1 MEEPQPTI
9 DADDY
14 IISDKLGSG
23 VFSTVFTGTQKC
35 TNSTVAFK
43 RIKNDPKFLRE
54 AYREITILNRMNNR
68 SNHCVFYYGST
79 KIDNSLY
86 LVFEKL
92 DMNLY
97 LFQKN
102 YSYCLNMSNVIH
114 ISYQILDALCF
125 IHEYIIHCDLK
136 HENIMIDSETYHV
149 KVIDFGSSR
158 YIDKPKP
165 STDYIV
171 SRYYRPPEVVFGLPY
186 STKLDIWSFGCI
198 VSELLIGSP
207 IFSGRSQR
215 DLIFKIASYIGI
227 PEKPS
232 YENSIHYL
240 KYFKPDCKNKCTVN
254 ERFVHSM
261 KTFGKPYEKYNEHN
275 LKILL
280 FENCI
285 KNSNLQGKEYE
296 IKFMCN
302 MITDI
307 LVYDVDKRPSADDLI
322 HYRIFLEYKL
332 AL

>member
-1 MEEPQPTI
+1 MDEKKMI
-9 DADDY
+9 DSDEY
-14 IISDKLGSG
+14 ILSDKLGAG
-23 VFSTVFTGTQKC
+23 VFSTVFTGTHRFTHDK
-35 TNSTVAFK
+35 VAFK
-43 RIKNDPKFLRE
+43 RIKNDPKYLRE

-79 KIDNSLY
+79 KIDNFLY
-86 LVFEKL
+86 LIFEKL

-97 LFQKN
+97 SFQKQ
-102 YSYCLNMSNVIH
+102 YSDCLNMSNVIH

-125 IHEYIIHCDLK
+125 IHEYVIHCDLK
-136 HENIMIDSETYHV
+136 HENIMIDSETYHI
-149 KVIDFGSSR
+149 KVIDFGSSH

-198 VSELLIGSP
+198 VSELLIGAP
-207 IFSGRSQR
+207 IFPGKSQR
-215 DLIFKIASYIGI
+215 DLIFKIASYLGI
-227 PEKPS
+227 PSEPCYK
-232 YENSIHYL
+232 NSRYFL
-240 KYFKPDCKNKCTVN
+240 KYFKPAYSNQCKVN
-254 ERFVHSM
+254 ECFVHSV
-261 KTFGKPYEKYNEHN
+261 KTFGKPYETYNEHN
-275 LKILL
+275 LKVLL

-285 KNSNLQGKEYE
+285 RNSNLKGKEYE
-296 IKFMCN
+296 IKFMSN

-307 LVYDVDKRPSADDLI
+307 LVYDVDKRPSAEDLI